1 MRVTKHTKAG
11 WILIVAACGWLA
23 GCATVP
29 STSIQQP
36 LTARPQ
42 PVVPVAENNG
52 SIFQPRLGVAFF
64 EDRRARRIGD
74 TLTVNLVEKT
84 SATRGSETTED
95 RSASADLNVPVPTI
109 LGKKPPIIGA
119 TTWGPAASS
128 AQSFKD
134 KDTNTNNITG
144 SVTVTVVDVLENGN
158 LRVTGE
164 KQIAVN
170 NDTDYIRIAGVVNP
184 INITASNTVSS
195 TQLADVQIE
204 SKNSQG
210 IDYAQMTSMLAR
222 FFLTIL
228 PF

>member
-1 MRVTKHTKAG
+1 MRVRNDMTARGILAG
-11 WILIVAACGWLA
+11 AACLWLA

-42 PVVPVAENNG
+42 PVAAAAENNG
-52 SIFQPRLGVAFF
+52 AIFQPRQGVAFF

-74 TLTVNLVEKT
+74 TLTVNLVERT

-95 RSASADLNVPVPTI
+95 RSASADMNIPVPKV
-109 LGKKPPIIGA
+109 LGRKLPLIGD
-119 TTWGPAASS
+119 TTWGPEASS
-128 AQSFKD
+128 SQSFKD

-144 SVTVTVVDVLENGN
+144 SISVTVVDVLENGN

-184 INITASNTVSS
+184 TNITASNTVSS

-222 FFLTIL
+222 FFLTVL